1 MKRIATA
8 LMLICVSASAAD
20 NLKFHG
26 TLVAPPTC
34 TISNGNTIEVDFSKV
49 FIDRI
54 DGKNFMQDVPYTIT
68 CSSSTR
74 DSSLEMT
81 LTLTGAA
88 TDYNSAAIET
98 DVPGLGIELQQDG
111 KPFTLGSTITIAES
125 ARPTLKAVPVKKSG
139 AVLSESAFS
148 AWATLQVDYQ

>member
-1 MKRIATA
+1 
-8 LMLICVSASAAD
+8 
-20 NLKFHG
+20 
-26 TLVAPPTC
+26 
-34 TISNGNTIEVDFSKV
+34 
-49 FIDRI
+49 
-54 DGKNFMQDVPYTIT
+54 
-68 CSSSTR
+68 
-74 DSSLEMT
+74 MT

-111 KPFTLGSTITIAES
+111 KPFTIGSTITIAES